1 MVHDKEAKTV
11 RYLIA
16 GMRLD
21 GMYKY
26 STVQYLRIS
35 KIFGHL

>member
-21 GMYKY
+21 GMY

-35 KIFGHL
+35 EIFRHL